1 MKQLLTIPLLLLCA
15 LNLSAQQGL
24 SVDSIF
30 NDYGKQHGSVLLNL
44 GKDVLGG
51 NSNIERYKCLIIKD
65 KKEAATKI
73 RQAVK
78 DDYDRRSVYRNGI
91 IFKEITENGTLR
103 NASYCLGARPPV
115 RTREY
120 LLFSV
125 ANDKITLI
133 YLTGRFRPGDLNK
146 ELSKL
151 KDLFIKVNNKEIK
164 LY

>member
-1 MKQLLTIPLLLLCA
+1 M
-15 LNLSAQQGL
+15 
-24 SVDSIF
+24 
-30 NDYGKQHGSVLLNL
+30 
-44 GKDVLGG
+44 
-51 NSNIERYKCLIIKD
+51 
-65 KKEAATKI
+65 
-73 RQAVK
+73 QA
-78 DDYDRRSVYRNGI
+78 RRPS
-91 IFKEITENGTLR
+91 
-103 NASYCLGARPPV
+103 V

-151 KDLFIKVNNKEIK
+151 KDLFIKANNKEIK